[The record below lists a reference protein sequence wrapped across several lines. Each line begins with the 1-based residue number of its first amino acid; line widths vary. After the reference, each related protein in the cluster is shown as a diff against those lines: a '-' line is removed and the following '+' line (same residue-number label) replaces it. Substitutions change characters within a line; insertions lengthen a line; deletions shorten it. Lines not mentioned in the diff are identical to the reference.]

1 MSPIAG
7 SKSDYWENAVLNGTL
22 GGPQLPL
29 NATVHIALSTG
40 VYSDAATGSA
50 LTEVSGAGYGRVAV
64 TNNNTNWPSAS
75 AGQKS
80 NGTVITFA
88 AAQANWGTVQ
98 SFYII
103 DAGSAGNIL
112 YGADLT
118 TARTIATGDTA
129 SFAVGSITI
138 TEN

>member
-1 MSPIAG
+1 MAG
-7 SKSDYWENAVLNGTL
+7 SKSDYWENAVLNGSL
-22 GGPQLPL
+22 GGPQLAL
-29 NATVHIALSTG
+29 AANVYVALSTG

-50 LTEVSGAGYGRVAV
+50 LTEVSGAGYARVAV
-64 TNNNTNWPSAS
+64 ANNATNWPSAS
-75 AGQKS
+75 AGQKA
-80 NGTVITFA
+80 NGTVFTFA

-98 SFYII
+98 SFYLI
-103 DAGSAGNIL
+103 DALSVGNIL

>member
-1 MSPIAG
+1 MAG
-7 SKSDYWENAVLNGTL
+7 SKSDFWENAVLNGSL
-22 GGPQLPL
+22 GGPALTL
-29 NATVHIALSTG
+29 AGTVYIALSTG
-40 VYSDAATGSA
+40 VYSDAATGSSM
-50 LTEVSGAGYGRVAV
+50 TEVSAGGYARVAV

-80 NGTVITFA
+80 NGTVFTFA
-88 AAQANWGTVQ
+88 AATANWGTVQ
-98 SFYII
+98 SFYIV
-103 DAGSAGNIL
+103 DALSAGNIL